1 MSGLN
6 LRNIDL
12 NLLVAF
18 DALMIEGHVSRAAA
32 RIGVSQPAM
41 SRSLKTLRGMFS
53 DQLFIRTIDGMTPT
67 PKALELARQIGPG
80 LEIISAAIGMRGDF
94 RPGQARRRFQL
105 AMSDLASYLELPP
118 IMRIVRE
125 RSPYSEVSVV
135 NAGNREIL
143 EMVEVGRVEFGFGT
157 FDHLP
162 DCLRSENLTTLR
174 EIAIADPANRL
185 IGGRDMTLEL
195 FLALPHVAVSMQG
208 DNGTPIDLVLET
220 LGHERHVSLTVPNFL
235 PVPRTV
241 LGTDMIAVVVED
253 MLDRLPEADLL
264 ERHPIPLPLDPVMGR
279 MVWHRRFDEDAGHRW
294 FRETVAKR
302 IRHHSGRQRCPLRTV
317 ALTPKLG
324 LDSQ

>member
-1 MSGLN
+1 MTGLN

-18 DALMIEGHVSRAAA
+18 DALMIEGHVSRAGA

-41 SRSLKTLRGMFS
+41 SRFLKTLRGMFS

-80 LEIISAAIGMRGDF
+80 LEIISAAIGMRDDF
-94 RPGQARRRFQL
+94 RPAQARRRFQL
-105 AMSDLASYLELPP
+105 AMSDLASYLELPT
-118 IMRIVRE
+118 IMRIIRE
-125 RSPYSEVSVV
+125 RSPYSEVTVV

-143 EMVEVGRVEFGFGT
+143 DMVEAGKVEFGFGT

-162 DCLRSENLTTLR
+162 DRLRSANLAALR
-174 EIAIADPANRL
+174 EVAIADPRNRL
-185 IGGRDMTLEL
+185 VAGKDMTLDL
-195 FLALPHVAVSMQG
+195 FLALPHVAVWMHG
-208 DNGTPIDLVLET
+208 DNGTPLDVILET
-220 LGHERHVSLTVPNFL
+220 LGQERHVALTVPNFL

-253 MLDRLPEADLL
+253 MLDRLPEANLL
-264 ERHPIPLPLDPVMGR
+264 ARYDIPLPLDPVMGR

-294 FRETVAKR
+294 FREAVAKR
-302 IRHHSGRQRCPLRTV
+302 ISHHSGRRHSPSFASTRT
-317 ALTPKLG
+317 P
-324 LDSQ
+324 